1 MCPIVFS
8 SKLDNPQFGTRRTPS
23 ISWRISVLMVK
34 RIFLKRGWVT
44 TVSWM
49 TMPMKLVSTRSFKGL
64 TFYNQLTRTVC
75 RIHLTEENSIRLYR
89 HGDEVA
95 TTVDKLNLRL
105 SEARLGIGSL
115 DHGNGRL
122 DDHLL
127 TLLDGLLV
135 TTAAAL
141 LDGTLLLYVHH
152 TPNDEDEHE
161 GVHEETHSRGATRGG
176 GDPGTQ
182 NSPDETESLGVRDDE
197 EGKTRNHG
205 DDKLLLLLLTVAPT
219 STIFK
224 KTHDYF

>member
-1 MCPIVFS
+1 VI
-8 SKLDNPQFGTRRTPS
+8 
-23 ISWRISVLMVK
+23 
-34 RIFLKRGWVT
+34 
-44 TVSWM
+44 TVSW
-49 TMPMKLVSTRSFKGL
+49 TTIPLKLVSTRSFKGL

-75 RIHLTEENSIRLYR
+75 RIHLTKEGAIRLNR

-95 TTVDKLNLRL
+95 TTVDKLDLRL
-105 SEARLGIGSL
+105 SEARLGIGGL
-115 DHGNGRL
+115 DHGNGGL

-135 TTAAAL
+135 TAATAL
-141 LDGTLLLYVHH
+141 LDDTLLLYVHH
-152 TPNDEDEHE
+152 TPNDEDEDE
-161 GVHEETHSRGATRGG
+161 GVHEETHGRGATRGG

-197 EGKTRNHG
+197 KGKTRDDG
-205 DDKLLLLLLTVAPT
+205 DDELLLLLLTVAAT